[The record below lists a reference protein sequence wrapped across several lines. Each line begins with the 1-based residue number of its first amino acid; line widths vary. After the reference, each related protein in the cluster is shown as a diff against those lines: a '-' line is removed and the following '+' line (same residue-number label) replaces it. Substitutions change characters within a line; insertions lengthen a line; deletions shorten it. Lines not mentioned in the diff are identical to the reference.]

1 MSVISIMES
10 VINIALIQWVVID
23 VIVVWDIASM
33 MTDTI
38 ALILMNV
45 LSIMEDVNRSV
56 IILMEAIIVH
66 VMLDIMLPHSMG
78 VWSVV

>member
-38 ALILMNV
+38 ALVNQTP
-45 LSIMEDVNRSV
+45 SICHLHTY
-56 IILMEAIIVH
+56 I
-66 VMLDIMLPHSMG
+66 
-78 VWSVV
+78 